1 MGILEDRL
9 SHRDAQMNLKT
20 LTLPLLLIAV
30 AFIGVGDRILPNP
43 LNVMSLN
50 ARNSINQALMG
61 LTPKLKPQKPNA
73 KTEKAVDS
81 LSR

>member
-1 MGILEDRL
+1 MGILEGSL

-43 LNVMSLN
+43 LNAMSLN